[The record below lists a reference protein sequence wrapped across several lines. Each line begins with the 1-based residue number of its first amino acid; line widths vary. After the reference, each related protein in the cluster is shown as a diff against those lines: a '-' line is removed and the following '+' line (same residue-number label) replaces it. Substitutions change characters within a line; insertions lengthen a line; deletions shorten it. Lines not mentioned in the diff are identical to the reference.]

1 MRILIYYIIKF
12 LNMIL
17 YKTKVIGSEKLK
29 FEGPTIIL
37 PNHVSFLDP
46 FLLVPFLPSDTYFVI
61 NTEMARKNRFFLQ
74 FVNHVTVDPM
84 NPYSLKKLIQVIKKG
99 KPVVIFPEGRVTVT
113 GNLMKVYS
121 GIALIANRTNAT
133 LFPVILLGPEFS
145 KFSRITKKV
154 RSVWF
159 PMITIYFDDVL
170 KLKIDPQKSFK
181 RQKSAISDQI
191 LERLICAKAK
201 AKEEKID
208 CKNLFDKLC
217 IESKVHGRNRVIA
230 RDIMGSLTYKKMILN
245 SYVLGS
251 KFIELL
257 NGESNVGVLLPNSLA
272 HVVTLFSL
280 SYGGKVPAILNFTS
294 GISSNIDCA
303 ENTNLKTILTSR
315 TFIEKAKLGDFE
327 EKLSEKFRV
336 VYLEDVKKSLRV
348 SDKIKGLFKYIIGEK
363 ANSENSRLILF
374 TSGSESK
381 PKGVVLK
388 HSNIIANTNQ
398 ISCILDITHEDRLLN
413 PLPMF
418 HSFGLT
424 AGTFFPLFNGLETF
438 LYPTP
443 LHYKV
448 IPELAYDLRITIMLG
463 TPTFLMGYAKNA
475 HTYDFFSMR
484 YVIAGG
490 EKLKEEVRNAWFN
503 KFGLRIIEG
512 YGTTEAAPVVSANYP
527 IFNKLGTVGKL
538 MPGME
543 AKIEAVEGIE
553 EGGKLLVKGP
563 NIMEGYY
570 IHGKGFVPQG
580 EWYDT
585 GDVVKLDED
594 GCITIKSR
602 LKRFAKISGEMISLD
617 RVEKLAESCF
627 KSEGHA
633 VVCVSDHKKG
643 EKIILY
649 TTDEKVNKQK
659 LREYLNETG
668 NSMLLMP
675 GQIVL
680 LEKLPLLG
688 SGKTDYVK
696 LGSLNLEEVK

>member
-1 MRILIYYIIKF
+1 MRTIIYYVVKV
-12 LNMIL
+12 LCKIL
-17 YKTKVIGSEKLK
+17 FRSKTIGDHKLK
-29 FEGPTIIL
+29 FDGPTIIL
-37 PNHVSFLDP
+37 PNHVSFIDP
-46 FLLVPFLPSDTYFVI
+46 FLLAPFLPMDTFFVI
-61 NTEMARKNRFFLQ
+61 NTEMARKNRFFLK

-84 NPYSLKKLIQVIKKG
+84 NPYSIKKLIQVIKEG
-99 KPVVIFPEGRVTVT
+99 KPVVIFPEGRISVT

-133 LFPVILLGPEFS
+133 LYPVILLGPEFS
-145 KFSRITKKV
+145 KLSRITKKV

-159 PMITIYFDDVL
+159 PNITVYFDDIL
-170 KLKIDPQKSFK
+170 KLKIDPDRNFK
-181 RQKSAISDQI
+181 RQKAAISDQI
-191 LERLICAKAK
+191 LERLISAKAK
-201 AKEEKID
+201 AKEAKDE
-208 CKNLFDKLC
+208 CQNLFDKLL
-217 IESKVHGRNRVIA
+217 IEAKVHGMRRVIA
-230 RDIMGSLTYKKMILN
+230 RDIMGSLTYKKLILN
-245 SYVLGS
+245 SYVLGF
-251 KFIELL
+251 KFVKLFKDD
-257 NGESNVGVLLPNSLA
+257 GNVGVMLPNSLA

-280 SYGGKVPAILNFTS
+280 SYAGKAPAILNFTS
-294 GISSNIDCA
+294 GITNNIECA
-303 ENTNLKTILTSR
+303 ESVGLKNILTSR
-315 TFIEKAKLGDFE
+315 TFVEKAKLEYFIK
-327 EKLSEKFRV
+327 KLSVKFNII
-336 VYLEDVKKSLRV
+336 YLEDVKKSLV
-348 SDKIKGLFKYIIGEK
+348 TLDKLMGLVNYLKRK
-363 ANSENSRLILF
+363 NASNENSRLILF

-388 HSNIIANTNQ
+388 HSNIIANSNQ
-398 ISCILDITHEDRLLN
+398 ISCILDVTHEDKLLN

-424 AGTFFPLFNGLETF
+424 AGTFFPIFNGFEVF

-448 IPELAYDLRITIMLG
+448 IPEISYDYRATILIG

-512 YGTTEAAPVVSANYP
+512 YGTTEAAPVISANYP

-543 AKIEAVEGIE
+543 ARIEAVEGIE
-553 EGGKLLVKGP
+553 DGGKLLVKGP

-570 IHGKGFVPQG
+570 IHGKGFISQG

-585 GDVVKLDED
+585 GDVVEMDKDS
-594 GCITIKSR
+594 CITIKSR
-602 LKRFAKISGEMISLD
+602 LKRFAKVSGEMVSLD
-617 RVEKLAESCF
+617 RVERLAESCF

-633 VVCVSDHKKG
+633 VVYITDSTKG

-649 TTDEKVNKQK
+649 TTDKSANKQR
-659 LREYLNETG
+659 LREYFNETG
-668 NSMLLMP
+668 NSMLMMP
-675 GQIVL
+675 AKIVIL
-680 LEKLPLLG
+680 DKLPLLG
-688 SGKTDYVK
+688 NGKIDYVK
-696 LGSLNLEEVK
+696 LGSLDFNEIK